1 MNRPTNPVEQCPSC
15 HMQSLFDTCSAGRR
29 RINKDDKGEFYK
41 AIDCKLWVERVIEK
55 NESGQKVCPTCGQ
68 VIPNETSE
76 PIPIDVIDNVTKTFD
91 DSTVF
96 EWGASQIEIKGV
108 PEMQEQINQQY
119 NKLIDNVVLS
129 SNATPIPTELI
140 KRGRGNPGGPRKR
153 GFADMPKA
161 KYGSGKRKE
170 VKNETN

>member
-29 RINKDDKGEFYK
+29 RINKDDGGEFYK
-41 AIDCKLWVERVIEK
+41 AIDCKLWAERVIEK

-68 VIPNETSE
+68 VIPEETFE
-76 PIPIDVIDNVTKTFD
+76 PTQVDVGGGVTQTFE

-96 EWGASQIEIKGV
+96 EWGSSPPEIQDVQKLVDTLQVTPV
-108 PEMQEQINQQY
+108 PPEP
-119 NKLIDNVVLS
+119 V
-129 SNATPIPTELI
+129 

-170 VKNETN
+170 VQDETN